1 MFYIIV
7 FLQAIIIVFLA
18 IDTYLLYKSLSE
30 ESKKEVLRKVY
41 PIKSDVIEWKPPE
54 DEEEKTSRELT
65 EEITKKGR

>member
-1 MFYIIV
+1 
-7 FLQAIIIVFLA
+7 LA